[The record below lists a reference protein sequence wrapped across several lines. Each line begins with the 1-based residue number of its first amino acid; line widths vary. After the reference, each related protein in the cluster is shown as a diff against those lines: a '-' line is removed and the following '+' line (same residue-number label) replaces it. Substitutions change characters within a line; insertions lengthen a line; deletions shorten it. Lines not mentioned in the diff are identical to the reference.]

1 MPLISFQDLAQCVTN
16 EWQTVPIEL
25 KLAYHVSKARVT
37 RSSTGSDLNDLLNAF
52 WQTFRHIDHASTVCN
67 ELGLDSMALAVENN
81 QW

>member
-1 MPLISFQDLAQCVTN
+1 MWA
-16 EWQTVPIEL
+16 
-25 KLAYHVSKARVT
+25 KLESLEVQH
-37 RSSTGSDLNDLLNAF
+37 GSDLNDLLNTF